1 MKSFIEFLREESKP
15 KSPLFVTPDDQ
26 EWGQAN
32 RNAGWMGDVYSGD
45 HTTNYWS
52 LNNTKGGFLMG
63 PGEDDSRIE
72 TEKRLNSD
80 LGLRFDYNKS
90 EPGGLVG
97 NQAGFKAAAVRTASG
112 VNFPTALPA
121 LNSTEKVSEY
131 RNNII
136 NAVKETP
143 GVIYNSIKNVIA
155 PDDYTKQQQQSNKNI
170 AQQAETNK
178 IKSDEDQRLRKINN
192 QRSSSGMLPTTEI

>member
-15 KSPLFVTPDDQ
+15 KSPFFVTPDDA
-26 EWGQAN
+26 EWGEGN
-32 RNAGWMGDVYSGD
+32 RNVGFMADLYGGD
-45 HTTNYWS
+45 HTTNYWTLANS
-52 LNNTKGGFLMG
+52 KLGFMAK
-63 PGEDDSRIE
+63 PGEDDSRMS

-80 LGLRFDYNKS
+80 LGLRFDHNREES
-90 EPGGLVG
+90 GGLVG
-97 NQAGFKAAAVRTASG
+97 NQAGFKAASDRTAKG
-112 VNFPTALPA
+112 VNFPSVYTP

-136 NAVKETP
+136 SAVKETP

-178 IKSDEDQRLRKINN
+178 IKSDEYQRLRKINN
-192 QRSSSGMLPTTEI
+192 QRSSRGMLPTSEV